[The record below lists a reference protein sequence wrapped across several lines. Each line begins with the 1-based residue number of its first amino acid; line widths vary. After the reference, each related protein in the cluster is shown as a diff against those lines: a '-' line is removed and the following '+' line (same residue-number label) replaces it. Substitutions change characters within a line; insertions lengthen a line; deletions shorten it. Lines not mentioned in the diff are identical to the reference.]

1 MDPVKTL
8 LAAVL
13 GALLLAG
20 AGCVKRVSAPK
31 PPPAPPPLKLQ
42 SVRQLG
48 TPSPLID
55 PPPESSTTDKM
66 PFDLP
71 LNQGYGIEGSWA
83 GPAWDSSLQ
92 AFSRT
97 GKFTVRKGDNSDVD
111 PKEIDAVL
119 RAWVAS
125 SGVQSTQSERVGT
138 YGRETSYGTARTIG
152 AVRYRVHEDAPAKA
166 VPFTVEITE
175 KPRPSR

>member
-1 MDPVKTL
+1 MKTL

-13 GALLLAG
+13 GGGLLLAG
-20 AGCVKRVSAPK
+20 AGCVKRVPAPK
-31 PPPAPPPLKLQ
+31 PPPAPPPLRLQ

-55 PPPESSTTDKM
+55 PPPDSAATDRM

-83 GPAWDSSLQ
+83 GPAWDPSIQ

-125 SGVQSTQSERVGT
+125 SGVQSTQSERLGT
-138 YGRETSYGTARTIG
+138 YGSETRYGTARTIG
-152 AVRYRVHEDAPAKA
+152 TVRYRVQEEAPAKA
-166 VPFTVEITE
+166 VPFTVDIAE